1 MDATEYRM
9 RKERTMLRRALGTT
23 GLEIAPLVLGG
34 NVFGWTADEPTSF
47 ALLDAFVDAGL
58 NAIDTA
64 DVYSRWLPG
73 HQGGESETILG
84 KWLKARPGAREKV
97 LLFTKA
103 GADMGDDRKGLSK
116 RWLLQA
122 AEDSL
127 RRLQTDRIDLYQS
140 HVPDPSTPQE
150 ETLAAYD
157 ILIKS
162 GKVRAIGA
170 SNFSVDQLTDALRI
184 ADARHLPRY
193 AVLQPEY
200 NLYNREGYEN
210 GPRALAI
217 RERLGVIP
225 YFALAAGFLTGKYR
239 SAQDFSK
246 SPRGQMMGKYLNPRG
261 ERILSA
267 LDAVSARHR
276 AQPAEVAL
284 AWLISRD
291 GVTAPIA
298 SATSRAQL
306 DSLVAATRLQLSAAD
321 QAELEA
327 ASTYEAVV

>member
-1 MDATEYRM
+1 MV
-9 RKERTMLRRALGTT
+9 RRALGTT
-23 GLEIAPLVLGG
+23 GFDIAPLVLGG
-34 NVFGWTADEPTSF
+34 NVFGWTADEKTSF
-47 ALLDAFVDAGL
+47 DLLDAFVGAGL

-73 HQGGESETILG
+73 HSGGESETIIG
-84 KWLKARPGAREKV
+84 NWLKAKPGARDRV
-97 LLFTKA
+97 LLFTKV

-116 RWLLQA
+116 RWILKA

-140 HVPDPSTPQE
+140 HLPDPNTPHD

-157 ILIKS
+157 SLIKA

-170 SNFSVDQLTDALRI
+170 SNFTVDQLTDALRV
-184 ADARHLPRY
+184 ADTRGLPRY

-200 NLYNREGYEN
+200 NLSHREPYEN
-210 GPRALAI
+210 GPRQLAI

-225 YFALAAGFLTGKYR
+225 YFGLAAGFLTGKYR

-246 SPRGQMMGKYLNPRG
+246 SPRGQMMSKYLNPRG
-261 ERILSA
+261 ELILGA
-267 LDAVSARHR
+267 LDAVASRLGAK
-276 AQPAEVAL
+276 PAEVAL
-284 AWLISRD
+284 AWLIARE

-298 SATSRAQL
+298 SATSREQL
-306 DSLVAATRLQLSAAD
+306 DSLVNATRLQLSKED
-321 QAELEA
+321 QAALEMASTHEA
-327 ASTYEAVV
+327 AV

>member
-1 MDATEYRM
+1 MV
-9 RKERTMLRRALGTT
+9 RRALGTT
-23 GLEIAPLVLGG
+23 GFDIAPLVLGG
-34 NVFGWTADEPTSF
+34 NVFGWTADEKTSF
-47 ALLDAFVDAGL
+47 ELLDAFVDAGL

-73 HQGGESETILG
+73 HTGGESETIIG
-84 KWLKARPGAREKV
+84 NWLKARPGSRNNV

-116 RWLLQA
+116 RWILKA

-140 HVPDPSTPQE
+140 HLPDPTTPHE

-157 ILIKS
+157 SLIKA

-170 SNFSVDQLTDALRI
+170 SNFTVDQITDALHV
-184 ADARHLPRY
+184 ADTRGLPRY
-193 AVLQPEY
+193 SVLQPEY
-200 NLYNREGYEN
+200 NLYNRETYEN
-210 GPRALAI
+210 GPRQLAI

-225 YFALAAGFLTGKYR
+225 YFGLAAGFLTGKYR

-246 SPRGQMMGKYLNPRG
+246 SPRGQMMSKYLNPRG
-261 ERILSA
+261 ELILGA
-267 LDAVSARHR
+267 LDAVASRLGAT
-276 AQPAEVAL
+276 PAEAAL
-284 AWLISRD
+284 AWLIARD

-298 SATSRAQL
+298 SATSRAQM
-306 DSLVAATRLQLSAAD
+306 DSLINATRLQLSKED
-321 QAELEA
+321 QAALEM
-327 ASTYEAVV
+327 ASAHEAVV

>member
-1 MDATEYRM
+1 MV
-9 RKERTMLRRALGTT
+9 RRALGTT
-23 GLEIAPLVLGG
+23 GFDIAPLVLGG
-34 NVFGWTADEPTSF
+34 NVFGWTADEKTSF
-47 ALLDAFVDAGL
+47 ELLDAFVDAGL

-73 HQGGESETILG
+73 HTGGESETIIG
-84 KWLKARPGAREKV
+84 NWLKARPGSRNNV

-116 RWLLQA
+116 RWILKA

-140 HVPDPSTPQE
+140 HLPDPTTPHE

-157 ILIKS
+157 SLIKA

-170 SNFSVDQLTDALRI
+170 SNFTVDQITDALHV
-184 ADARHLPRY
+184 ADTRGLPRY
-193 AVLQPEY
+193 SVLQPEY
-200 NLYNREGYEN
+200 NLYNRETYEN
-210 GPRALAI
+210 GPRQLAI

-225 YFALAAGFLTGKYR
+225 YFGLAAGFLTGKYR

-246 SPRGQMMGKYLNPRG
+246 SPRGQMMSKYLNPRG
-261 ERILSA
+261 ELILGA
-267 LDAVSARHR
+267 LDAVASRLGAT
-276 AQPAEVAL
+276 PAEAAL
-284 AWLISRD
+284 AWLIARD

-298 SATSRAQL
+298 SATSRAQM
-306 DSLVAATRLQLSAAD
+306 DSLINATRLQLSKED
-321 QAELEA
+321 QAALEM
-327 ASTYEAVV
+327 ASAYEAVV

>member
-1 MDATEYRM
+1 M
-9 RKERTMLRRALGTT
+9 
-23 GLEIAPLVLGG
+23 VLGG
-34 NVFGWTADEPTSF
+34 NVFGWTADERTSF
-47 ALLDAFVDAGL
+47 DLLDAFVDAGL

-84 KWLKARPGAREKV
+84 KWLKARPSAREKV

-103 GADMGDDRKGLSK
+103 GADMGDDRKGLSR
-116 RWLLQA
+116 RWILQA

-140 HVPDPSTPQE
+140 HVPDPATPHE

-157 ILIKS
+157 TLIKA

-170 SNFSVDQLTDALRI
+170 SNFTVDQLTDALRV

-210 GPRALAI
+210 GVRAVAI

-239 SAQDFSK
+239 SPQDFSK
-246 SPRGQMMGKYLNPRG
+246 SPRGQMMNKYLNPRG

-267 LDAVSARHR
+267 LDAVAARHR
-276 AQPAEVAL
+276 AHPAEVAL

-306 DSLVAATRLQLSAAD
+306 DSLVAATRLQLSTEDRETLETASAY
-321 QAELEA
+321 EA
-327 ASTYEAVV
+327 AV

>member
-1 MDATEYRM
+1 
-9 RKERTMLRRALGTT
+9 MLRRALGKT

-34 NVFGWTADEPTSF
+34 NVFGWTADEKTSF
-47 ALLDAFVDAGL
+47 ELLDRFVDAGL

-73 HQGGESETILG
+73 HRGGESETVIG
-84 KWLKARPGAREKV
+84 NWLATRPGAREKV
-97 LLFTKA
+97 LLLTKA

-116 RWLLQA
+116 RWILQA
-122 AEDSL
+122 ADDSL
-127 RRLQTDRIDLYQS
+127 RRLRTDRIDLYQS
-140 HVPDPSTPQE
+140 HLPDPTTPHE

-157 ILIKS
+157 ALIKA

-170 SNFSVDQLTDALRI
+170 SNFTVDQLTDALRV
-184 ADARHLPRY
+184 AETRHLPRY

-200 NLYNREGYEN
+200 NLYARDGYEN
-210 GPRALAI
+210 GLRQLAI
-217 RERLGVIP
+217 REQLGVIP
-225 YFALAAGFLTGKYR
+225 YFSLAAGFLTGKYR
-239 SAQDFSK
+239 SDQDFSK

-261 ERILSA
+261 NLILGA
-267 LDAVSARHR
+267 LDAVASRHR

-284 AWLISRD
+284 SWLIGRE

-306 DSLVAATRLQLSAAD
+306 DSLIASTRLQLSKED
-321 QAELEA
+321 QAALEMASAYQA
-327 ASTYEAVV
+327 AV

>member
-1 MDATEYRM
+1 M
-9 RKERTMLRRALGTT
+9 MLRRALGRT

-47 ALLDAFVDAGL
+47 GLLDAFVDAGL

-73 HQGGESETILG
+73 HRGGESETIIG
-84 KWLKARPGAREKV
+84 NWLKARPGARDKV

-116 RWLLQA
+116 RWILQA

-127 RRLQTDRIDLYQS
+127 KRLQTDRIDLYQS
-140 HVPDPSTPQE
+140 HVPDPNTPHD

-157 ILIKS
+157 TLIKA

-170 SNFSVDQLTDALRI
+170 SNFTVEQLTDALRV
-184 ADARHLPRY
+184 ADARRLPRY

-200 NLYNREGYEN
+200 NLYARAGFEN
-210 GPRALAI
+210 GLQQLAI
-217 RERLGVIP
+217 REQLGVIP
-225 YFALAAGFLTGKYR
+225 YFSLAAGFLTGKYR
-239 SAQDFSK
+239 SSQDFSK
-246 SPRGQMMGKYLNPRG
+246 SPRGQMMSKYLNPRG
-261 ERILSA
+261 ELILGA
-267 LDAVSARHR
+267 LDAVAARQG
-276 AQPAEVAL
+276 AKAAEVAI
-284 AWLISRD
+284 AWLIARE

-298 SATSRAQL
+298 SATSQTQM
-306 DSLVAATRLQLSAAD
+306 DSLVASTRLQLSKEDLAA
-321 QAELEA
+321 LEM
-327 ASTYEAVV
+327 ASADEAVV

>member
-1 MDATEYRM
+1 MV
-9 RKERTMLRRALGTT
+9 RRALGTT

-34 NVFGWTADEPTSF
+34 NVFGWTADERTSF
-47 ALLDAFVDAGL
+47 ELLDAFTGAGL

-73 HQGGESETILG
+73 HHGGESETVIG
-84 KWLKARPGAREKV
+84 KWLKARPGARDKV

-103 GADMGDDRKGLSK
+103 GADMGDDRKGLSQ
-116 RWLLQA
+116 RWILQA

-140 HVPDPSTPQE
+140 HVPDPGTPHE

-157 ILIKS
+157 TLIKA

-170 SNFSVDQLTDALRI
+170 SNFTVEQLTDALRV
-184 ADARHLPRY
+184 AETRRLPRY

-200 NLYNREGYEN
+200 NLYARSGFEN
-210 GPRALAI
+210 GLQELAI
-217 RERLGVIP
+217 REQLGVIP
-225 YFALAAGFLTGKYR
+225 YFSLAAGFLTGKYR
-239 SAQDFSK
+239 SNQDFSK

-261 ERILSA
+261 ELILGA
-267 LDAVSARHR
+267 LDAVAARQG
-276 AQPAEVAL
+276 AKPAEVAL
-284 AWLISRD
+284 AWLIARE

-298 SATSRAQL
+298 SATSQAQM
-306 DSLVAATRLQLSAAD
+306 DSLIASTRLQLSKEDVAALD
-321 QAELEA
+321 M
-327 ASTYEAVV
+327 ASAYEEAV

>member
-1 MDATEYRM
+1 
-9 RKERTMLRRALGTT
+9 MLRRALGKT

-34 NVFGWTADEPTSF
+34 NVFGWTADERTSF
-47 ALLDAFVDAGL
+47 DLLDAFVAAGL

-73 HQGGESETILG
+73 HHGGESETVIG
-84 KWLKARPGAREKV
+84 NWLRARPGAREKV

-116 RWLLQA
+116 RWILQA

-140 HVPDPSTPQE
+140 HVPDPSTPHE

-157 ILIKS
+157 TLIKA
-162 GKVRAIGA
+162 GKVRAIGV
-170 SNFSVDQLTDALRI
+170 SNFSVEQLTDALR
-184 ADARHLPRY
+184 ASDARGLPRY
-193 AVLQPEY
+193 TVLQPEY

-210 GPRALAI
+210 GLRALAM
-217 RERLGVIP
+217 RKQLGVIP

-239 SAQDFSK
+239 SVEDFSK
-246 SPRGQMMGKYLNPRG
+246 SQRGPMMAKYLNPRG
-261 ERILSA
+261 EQILRA
-267 LDAVSARHR
+267 LDAVAARHR

-284 AWLISRD
+284 AWLIARD

-298 SATSRAQL
+298 SATSRTQL
-306 DSLVAATRLQLSAAD
+306 DSLIAATRLQLSKEDLAALEM
-321 QAELEA
+321 ASAHEA
-327 ASTYEAVV
+327 AV